1 MRFLDKPFLAV
12 CDCKGIIFFLPT
24 QIIAF
29 KIAKTEFAFA
39 FYILHSTLGPTGVLS
54 KTRQGTPEADHS
66 NYCYLGSHCYCLINS
81 DLLPN
86 LTKLFKLNNL
96 F

>member
-29 KIAKTEFAFA
+29 KIEKTEFAF
-39 FYILHSTLGPTGVLS
+39 YIRSS
-54 KTRQGTPEADHS
+54 
-66 NYCYLGSHCYCLINS
+66 
-81 DLLPN
+81 
-86 LTKLFKLNNL
+86 
-96 F
+96 